1 MLPIS
6 PSLLLVIFD
15 SSCSSSLIFLLF
27 SLPTSYYPY
36 LPSPIASF
44 VSPSPLCQ
52 FPLLLFL
59 LPRFVTPLLM
69 IRSHSPF
76 PHATRF
82 SHLPHM
88 LSSLSPLVTCYSSSS
103 FPSLTSSPLFC
114 MTPYVSSIPMFPPY
128 PSYFMLRVGLPLP
141 IHPLSHATLLLLS
154 PLFPS
159 SHLSYDTLSLP
170 PSSVYPFS
178 SPSPQSCYLPVLPL
192 SHTTLRLLSPLLPSS
207 PLSYMIPCV
216 SPIPMLH
223 SPPLSPFS
231 KLPSPP
237 LSPSPC
243 HPRLPSPP

>member
-6 PSLLLVIFD
+6 PSLLLVIFN
-15 SSCSSSLIFLLF
+15 SSCSSSFIFLLF

-114 MTPYVSSIPMFPPY
+114 MTPYVS
-128 PSYFMLRVGLPLP
+128 PSPCSLP
-141 IHPLSHATLLLLS
+141 IHPTSCCEL
-154 PLFPS
+154 
-159 SHLSYDTLSLP
+159 
-170 PSSVYPFS
+170 V
-178 SPSPQSCYLPVLPL
+178 SPSL
-192 SHTTLRLLSPLLPSS
+192 SIPYPMLLFFSPPCFLRPISP
-207 PLSYMIPCV
+207 MIP
-216 SPIPMLH
+216 
-223 SPPLSPFS
+223 
-231 KLPSPP
+231 
-237 LSPSPC
+237 
-243 HPRLPSPP
+243 

>member
-15 SSCSSSLIFLLF
+15 SSCSSSFIFLLF

-88 LSSLSPLVTCYSSSS
+88 LSSLSPLVTCYPT
-103 FPSLTSSPLFC
+103 FPHPHVPSLSILLHAASWSP
-114 MTPYVSSIPMFPPY
+114 PPY
-128 PSYFMLRVGLPLP
+128 PSLIPCYSSSSLPLVSFVP
-141 IHPLSHATLLLLS
+141 SLL
-154 PLFPS
+154 
-159 SHLSYDTLSLP
+159 
-170 PSSVYPFS
+170 
-178 SPSPQSCYLPVLPL
+178 
-192 SHTTLRLLSPLLPSS
+192 
-207 PLSYMIPCV
+207 
-216 SPIPMLH
+216 
-223 SPPLSPFS
+223 
-231 KLPSPP
+231 
-237 LSPSPC
+237 
-243 HPRLPSPP
+243 